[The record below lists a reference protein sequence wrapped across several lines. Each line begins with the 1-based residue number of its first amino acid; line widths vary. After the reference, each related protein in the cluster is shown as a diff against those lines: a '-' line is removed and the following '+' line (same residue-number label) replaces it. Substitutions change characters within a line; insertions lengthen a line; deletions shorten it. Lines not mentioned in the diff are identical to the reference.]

1 MNGQRND
8 VATNAI
14 SAAAER
20 LAAAQRIVILTGAG
34 VSQES
39 GVPTFRDALTG
50 LWAQYDPTR
59 LATPQAF
66 RANPRLVWNFYQYR
80 RRLMSPAQPN
90 AGHLALARLE
100 ELRPHVTL
108 ITQNVDDL
116 HERAGSRAIIRLHG
130 SIWRSRCSAECGW
143 SAPVQR
149 ADLDGEADEAVPL
162 CPACGAYQRPD
173 VVWFN
178 EALPRTA
185 LDRAAAVSETCEVL
199 LIVGTSGLVMP
210 AAALPEV
217 ARSAGAFV
225 IDLNPEASVFSRS
238 ADLWLAGTAA
248 QVLPRIIAELERRV

>member
-1 MNGQRND
+1 MSGQRND
-8 VATNAI
+8 VETNPI
-14 SAAAER
+14 SVAAER

-39 GVPTFRDALTG
+39 GIPTFRDALTG

-66 RANPRLVWNFYQYR
+66 RANPGLVWNFYQYR
-80 RRLMSPAQPN
+80 RRLMRPALPN

-116 HERAGSRAIIRLHG
+116 HERAGSRSIIRLHG
-130 SIWRSRCSAECGW
+130 NIWRSRCSAECGW
-143 SAPVQR
+143 SAPVQQ
-149 ADLDGEADEAVPL
+149 ADLDIEDEEAVPL

-178 EALPRTA
+178 EALPRMA
-185 LDRAAAVSETCEVL
+185 LIRAMAVSETCEVM

-217 ARSAGAFV
+217 AHSHGAFV
-225 IDLNPEASVFSRS
+225 IDVNPDASAFSRS

-248 QVLPRIIAELERRV
+248 QMLPRVIAELERRV